1 MPRNM
6 PRTDALSHATAG
18 ETEPLLGAG
27 EHRPPRDTGAGTTS
41 ENQTSRRRRGMW
53 QPLSLPAL
61 PKVAPKGRGVV
72 NLLSGAMLLTACS
85 AGFLILPH
93 TRILEDIL
101 CHDYYGVEGPID
113 ELLCK
118 VDPVQSRLT
127 AITGLKVGLEALV
140 SLFSALP
147 WSIAADSIGRRPVFA
162 LALVGVILNAA
173 WVTAVFWFNKAL
185 PVRLM
190 LLGSASPLLG
200 GGDAVLVGV
209 LFSIVTDVT
218 TEAER

>member
-1 MPRNM
+1 MSRA
-6 PRTDALSHATAG
+6 DALSHATAG
-18 ETEPLLGAG
+18 ETEPLLG
-27 EHRPPRDTGAGTTS
+27 TTS
-41 ENQTSRRRRGMW
+41 DNQTSRRRSGIW
-53 QPLSLPAL
+53 LPLPQSLPLPAL
-61 PKVAPKGRGVV
+61 PKVAPRGRGIV
-72 NLLSGAMLLTACS
+72 NLLSGAMLLAACS

-101 CHDYYGVEGPID
+101 CHDYYGVDGPID

-140 SLFSALP
+140 SLFAALP
-147 WSIAADSIGRRPVFA
+147 WGIAADSIGRRPVFA
-162 LALVGVILNAA
+162 LALTGVILNAA
-173 WVTAVFWFNKAL
+173 WVTAVFWFNKVL

-209 LFSIVTDVT
+209 LFSMVTDVT